1 MKKLAADS
9 GATKLR
15 FFGKIRGTENDYYIA
30 EAEGGG
36 EDGGEAE
43 TELPPDFEAAGTGVN
58 KFAYWVAHSSLGNWT
73 KLPDIS
79 PSDLNA
85 GRAIKILFTGD
96 LERPI
101 YADPY
106 YFKAKKT
113 EKFYLRAQ
121 IARIVHSTTLCPK
134 GLFKLT
140 EDDPK

>member
-15 FFGKIRGTENDYYIA
+15 FFGKIRGTENDYYVA

-36 EDGGEAE
+36 EEGGEE
-43 TELPPDFEAAGTGVN
+43 GVELPPDFEAAGSGVN
-58 KFAYWVAHSSLGNWT
+58 KFSYWVSHSSLGAWT

-79 PSDLNA
+79 PADLNA

-106 YFKAKKT
+106 YFKA
-113 EKFYLRAQ
+113 
-121 IARIVHSTTLCPK
+121 
-134 GLFKLT
+134 
-140 EDDPK
+140 